1 MGFVEDV
8 NDALNSGFGAAE
20 RQGKLLKIQGDIK
33 RLELKLD
40 KCYAELGC
48 EVFAD
53 QEIRS
58 YLERSHLEAYTKV
71 SDLLGEIGGL
81 RTRAEELKRPPEP
94 AAKTAQHKQYACP
107 SCGHSVAL
115 TDSYCT
121 NCGDNLEGLKAN
133 RRMCPSCESLY
144 LQNVSF
150 CPDCGARTVEL
161 VIAPKIDTSVAD
173 VPNPVVYADVNED
186 AGQPDSASRESDML
200 EEPLDEQGEAA
211 PDADETNEPV
221 GQDVPMGEEAAGI
234 EADGH
239 AEETES

>member
-1 MGFVEDV
+1 MGFMDDM
-8 NDALNSGFGAAE
+8 NDALNSGLGAAE

-40 KCYAELGC
+40 RRYAELGR

-53 QEIRS
+53 QELRS

-71 SDLLGEIGGL
+71 NDLLGEMGGL
-81 RTRAEELKRPPEP
+81 KARLEELKRSPAP

-121 NCGDNLEGLKAN
+121 SCGDNLEGLKAN

-144 LQNVSF
+144 LQSVSF

-161 VIAPKIDTSVAD
+161 VIAPKIDTSEAD
-173 VPNPVVYADVNED
+173 IPNPVVYTDANED
-186 AGQPDSASRESDML
+186 AGHPDSASH
-200 EEPLDEQGEAA
+200 EPEVLDEPVAARSEAV
-211 PDADETNEPV
+211 PDAEEASEPV
-221 GQDVPMGEEAAGI
+221 GQDGLIGEEAAGV
-234 EADGH
+234 EGDEPGEDAVL
-239 AEETES
+239 